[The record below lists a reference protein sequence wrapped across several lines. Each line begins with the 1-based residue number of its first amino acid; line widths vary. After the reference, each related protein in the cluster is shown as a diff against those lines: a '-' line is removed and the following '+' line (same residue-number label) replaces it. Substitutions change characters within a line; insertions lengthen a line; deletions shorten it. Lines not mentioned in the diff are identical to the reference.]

1 MVLYVWFVGKTDL
14 PYWPC
19 YFLRARK
26 QGAARV
32 GVTGEAESQELKN
45 LRVRGAEE
53 LSWSCSES
61 NLIHFGLSFHIGR
74 QP

>member
-53 LSWSCSES
+53 LS
-61 NLIHFGLSFHIGR
+61 
-74 QP
+74 